1 MADLI
6 AALVVAVFLVKQ
18 QRVGAAF
25 RNTDAV
31 IVAVY
36 RGEVADEEKILFL
49 CFIAA
54 DKAENTAVS
63 VVGVDPLET
72 VPVGIQLPQCRIFLV
87 YMQQVAVI
95 FLQVFVK
102 RLVGEIPVEGNFF
115 IPLMI
120 LTEILSHKEQFLTRR
135 T

>member
-36 RGEVADEEKILFL
+36 RGEVADEEKIMFFTLCFLIFL
-49 CFIAA
+49 CH
-54 DKAENTAVS
+54 S
-63 VVGVDPLET
+63 LSS
-72 VPVGIQLPQCRIFLV
+72 FLC
-87 YMQQVAVI
+87 
-95 FLQVFVK
+95 L
-102 RLVGEIPVEGNFF
+102 FF
-115 IPLMI
+115 C
-120 LTEILSHKEQFLTRR
+120 F
-135 T
+135 

>member
-1 MADLI
+1 MSVTFALDGAVMADLI

-63 VVGVDPLET
+63 VVGVDPLEAS
-72 VPVGIQLPQCRIFLV
+72 
-87 YMQQVAVI
+87 Y
-95 FLQVFVK
+95 
-102 RLVGEIPVEGNFF
+102 
-115 IPLMI
+115 
-120 LTEILSHKEQFLTRR
+120 SSSRR
-135 T
+135 

>member
-63 VVGVDPLET
+63 VVGVDPLE
-72 VPVGIQLPQCRIFLV
+72 
-87 YMQQVAVI
+87 AVMEEGKGKKPSPSARAQAPAGLRETPI
-95 FLQVFVK
+95 GSTAAPPGSAA
-102 RLVGEIPVEGNFF
+102 RLVPSFSFRI
-115 IPLMI
+115 I
-120 LTEILSHKEQFLTRR
+120 LPK
-135 T
+135 

>member
-25 RNTDAV
+25 RNADAV

-54 DKAENTAVS
+54 DKAENTAVA
-63 VVGVDPLET
+63 VVGVDPLESI
-72 VPVGIQLPQCRIFLV
+72 VLLVQAVERRIFV
-87 YMQQVAVI
+87 
-95 FLQVFVK
+95 
-102 RLVGEIPVEGNFF
+102 VE
-115 IPLMI
+115 
-120 LTEILSHKEQFLTRR
+120 R
-135 T
+135 

>member
-36 RGEVADEEKILFL
+36 RGEVADEEKILFCVSSRRIKL
-49 CFIAA
+49 KILRSPSLALIHWKPSYSSSGGRAPDICGRAS
-54 DKAENTAVS
+54 KA
-63 VVGVDPLET
+63 
-72 VPVGIQLPQCRIFLV
+72 
-87 YMQQVAVI
+87 
-95 FLQVFVK
+95 
-102 RLVGEIPVEGNFF
+102 
-115 IPLMI
+115 
-120 LTEILSHKEQFLTRR
+120 LSHNSGGRHGTALS
-135 T
+135 

>member
-49 CFIAA
+49 CFA
-54 DKAENTAVS
+54 
-63 VVGVDPLET
+63 GYLW
-72 VPVGIQLPQCRIFLV
+72 
-87 YMQQVAVI
+87 
-95 FLQVFVK
+95 
-102 RLVGEIPVEGNFF
+102 
-115 IPLMI
+115 
-120 LTEILSHKEQFLTRR
+120 
-135 T
+135 

>member
-63 VVGVDPLET
+63 VVGVDPLEA
-72 VPVGIQLPQCRIFLV
+72 VILLVQAVERRIFVVERQKPFHIILEV
-87 YMQQVAVI
+87 GME
-95 FLQVFVK
+95 
-102 RLVGEIPVEGNFF
+102 RLFRKTF
-115 IPLMI
+115 S
-120 LTEILSHKEQFLTRR
+120 SHSWN
-135 T
+135 

>member
-63 VVGVDPLET
+63 APSDPPALVPSAVSDAAVSACAAASAGFSGVELLDMFALF
-72 VPVGIQLPQCRIFLV
+72 VLFALFLSS
-87 YMQQVAVI
+87 
-95 FLQVFVK
+95 
-102 RLVGEIPVEGNFF
+102 
-115 IPLMI
+115 I
-120 LTEILSHKEQFLTRR
+120 LYLLLFSHS
-135 T
+135 

>member
-1 MADLI
+1 M
-6 AALVVAVFLVKQ
+6 VANDSTVFLVKQ

-63 VVGVDPLET
+63 VVGVDPLEAS
-72 VPVGIQLPQCRIFLV
+72 
-87 YMQQVAVI
+87 Y
-95 FLQVFVK
+95 
-102 RLVGEIPVEGNFF
+102 
-115 IPLMI
+115 
-120 LTEILSHKEQFLTRR
+120 SSSRR
-135 T
+135 

>member
-63 VVGVDPLET
+63 VVGVDPLEA
-72 VPVGIQLPQCRIFLV
+72 VPIAVQPVKGRIFLV
-87 YMQQVAVI
+87 DMEQVAVI
-95 FLQVFVK
+95 F
-102 RLVGEIPVEGNFF
+102 
-115 IPLMI
+115 
-120 LTEILSHKEQFLTRR
+120 
-135 T
+135 

>member
-63 VVGVDPLET
+63 VVGVGSRKPESEPGCAGWHEAET
-72 VPVGIQLPQCRIFLV
+72 
-87 YMQQVAVI
+87 
-95 FLQVFVK
+95 
-102 RLVGEIPVEGNFF
+102 N
-115 IPLMI
+115 
-120 LTEILSHKEQFLTRR
+120 T
-135 T
+135 

>member
-36 RGEVADEEKILFL
+36 RGEVADEEKILFCVSSRRIKL
-49 CFIAA
+49 KIP
-54 DKAENTAVS
+54 AVS
-63 VVGVDPLET
+63 VVGVDPLEA
-72 VPVGIQLPQCRIFLV
+72 VILLVQAVERRIFVVERQKPFHIILEV
-87 YMQQVAVI
+87 GME
-95 FLQVFVK
+95 
-102 RLVGEIPVEGNFF
+102 RLFRKVPVEGDFS
-115 IPLMI
+115 
-120 LTEILSHKEQFLTRR
+120 SHSWN
-135 T
+135 

>member
-63 VVGVDPLET
+63 VVGVDP
-72 VPVGIQLPQCRIFLV
+72 RW
-87 YMQQVAVI
+87 
-95 FLQVFVK
+95 K
-102 RLVGEIPVEGNFF
+102 RHTPRPGGRAPDICGRASKV
-115 IPLMI
+115 
-120 LTEILSHKEQFLTRR
+120 LSHNSGGRHGTALS
-135 T
+135 

>member
-25 RNTDAV
+25 RNADAV

-49 CFIAA
+49 RFIAA
-54 DKAENTAVS
+54 DKAENTAVA
-63 VVGVDPLET
+63 VVGVDPLESI
-72 VPVGIQLPQCRIFLV
+72 VLLVQAVERRIFV
-87 YMQQVAVI
+87 
-95 FLQVFVK
+95 
-102 RLVGEIPVEGNFF
+102 VE
-115 IPLMI
+115 
-120 LTEILSHKEQFLTRR
+120 R
-135 T
+135 